1 MAFSSWLLALS
12 FVAVESDPQKAPGAT
27 KIEPRRSQQSIP
39 EGAKIA
45 SWSPPGGSLGPGRP
59 QVPAKAALGPPLGG
73 FWGALGGSWGRL
85 GAPLA
90 PLGAL
95 LGLPAGTLAAPR
107 RLPGEL
113 REAILRS
120 IFKVGAGR
128 PKKLS
133 FLNMCSR
140 FLFFYCWCHF
150 IVCCL
155 PCGAPGGH
163 ANIEKP

>member
-1 MAFSSWLLALS
+1 M
-12 FVAVESDPQKAPGAT
+12 ESAPQKALGAT
-27 KIEPRRSQQSIP
+27 QIEPRRSQQSIP

-59 QVPAKAALGPPLGG
+59 QVPARAALGLPLGS

-95 LGLPAGTLAAPR
+95 LGLPEWTPAAPR

-113 REAILRS
+113 REAILCN
-120 IFKVGAGR
+120 IIKVGSGKA
-128 PKKLS
+128 KKTSILK
-133 FLNMCSR
+133 LCSR

-150 IVCCL
+150 LVCCL

-163 ANIEKP
+163 ANIEKS

>member
-59 QVPAKAALGPPLGG
+59 QVPAKAALDRS
-73 FWGALGGSWGRL
+73 WGALGGSWGRL

-95 LGLPAGTLAAPR
+95 LGLPEGTPAAPR

-120 IFKVGAGR
+120 IFEVGAGR
-128 PKKLS
+128 PK
-133 FLNMCSR
+133 NN
-140 FLFFYCWCHF
+140 HF
-150 IVCCL
+150 
-155 PCGAPGGH
+155 
-163 ANIEKP
+163 